1 MGDVSGEPTMEDI
14 LASIKKII
22 SEDTDR
28 KIAPPVVRRGEAR
41 DELDAGPRIEAAAP
55 DLTPEEDILDLTEAS
70 IEPEP
75 AVTLPPVAEPAPVEV
90 AAPPAART
98 IPPLSTIMPTPAKRP
113 DPILSTDTVA
123 ATRNS
128 LEALSAMIVRPAVPN
143 SDTLEGLVAELLKP
157 MLKEWMDANLPEL
170 VERIVQQEVAR
181 ITGRL

>member
-1 MGDVSGEPTMEDI
+1 MMGDVSGEPTMEDI

-28 KIAPPVVRRGEAR
+28 KIAPPVARRGDAR
-41 DELDAGPRIEAAAP
+41 DDVDAGPRIATSAP
-55 DLTPEEDILDLTEAS
+55 ELTPEEDILDLTEAS

-75 AVTLPPVAEPAPVEV
+75 IATIPQIAEPAPVES
-90 AAPPAART
+90 AQPAARPV
-98 IPPLSTIMPTPAKRP
+98 PPLSTIMPTPAKRP
-113 DPILSTDTVA
+113 DPLLSTDTVA

>member
-1 MGDVSGEPTMEDI
+1 MEDI

-98 IPPLSTIMPTPAKRP
+98 IPPLSTHHADPRQTPRSDPFHRYRCRNAQLAGGAVRDDRP
-113 DPILSTDTVA
+113 SG
-123 ATRNS
+123 R
-128 LEALSAMIVRPAVPN
+128 
-143 SDTLEGLVAELLKP
+143 AE
-157 MLKEWMDANLPEL
+157 
-170 VERIVQQEVAR
+170 Q
-181 ITGRL
+181 